1 VWPFVTGFAAL
12 ALYEQG
18 RPDAGWQYV
27 QALGQLSMLESRG
40 YTAELFSGDRL
51 KSVDAA
57 VPHQLFATAGFV
69 SGLLRGTI
77 GFDASP
83 LVSGPQSDQLLMRPV
98 LPPGWDHVTVR
109 RLRWGKQT
117 FDMSIVREPAALR
130 ITLDVRPGPL
140 PLRIEVPLPA
150 GADPHMVVFEGTVT
164 GRTEVRHALSRPGV
178 AVSPRNPQLVA
189 GAASSHQRVI
199 ETRTEGESVLVRL
212 AGPSGSSGLLDVW
225 PASAATGITATGAVT
240 EVVVASEPGG
250 NAVVRVDY
258 PAAATG
264 WTEAQLR
271 FARPKGRSA
280 RKP

>member
-27 QALGQLSMLESRG
+27 QAIGQLSMVESRG

-77 GFDASP
+77 GFDAAP
-83 LVSGPQSDQLLMRPV
+83 AGAGERGDRLLIRPV
-98 LPPGWDHVTVR
+98 LPAWWDHVTVR
-109 RLRWGKQT
+109 RLRWGRHT
-117 FDMSIVREPAALR
+117 FDLSILHQPDAVR

-150 GADPHMVVFEGTVT
+150 GADPATVVFEGTVT
-164 GRTEVRHALSRPGV
+164 GRTEVRRSFSRPGV
-178 AVSPRNPQLVA
+178 AVSPRNALLVA
-189 GAASSHQRVI
+189 GASSSHLRVI
-199 ETRTEGESVLVRL
+199 ETRAEGERVLVRL
-212 AGPSGSSGLLDVW
+212 SGRAGSSALVDVW
-225 PASAATGITATGAVT
+225 PAAATKGLTATGATT
-240 EVVVASEPGG
+240 EVVATEASG
-250 NAVVRVDY
+250 NALVRVDF
-258 PAAATG
+258 AASTSS

-271 FARPKGRSA
+271 LPSPTGRSG
-280 RKP
+280 RRP